1 MDQLDEAER
10 FDKLQIERIRR
21 EDPESE
27 SFFRAKQ
34 RTLQRVDL
42 KLFILTLWVGEN
54 KENHEQTFYVLI
66 NHV

>member
-42 KLFILTLWVGEN
+42 KLFILTL
-54 KENHEQTFYVLI
+54 
-66 NHV
+66 